1 MKKYEKEIRE
11 ILEKMDTFIPETPSQ
26 EKEREREP
34 KRKPTPTNIGVL
46 QPMPPRPI
54 RAKHSFGAGFGKWL
68 REHKITGSLA
78 YLIFGFF
85 FIILGLMVSENFSS
99 IQIVAQ
105 LLALTGLALYI
116 APIFIRFFGGNPD
129 KDSTTQYWRGDLVE
143 QDSVFTWKKLKSL
156 IRGGRNRG
164 KNDPWNRRNRW

>member
-34 KRKPTPTNIGVL
+34 KKKPTNIGVL

-54 RAKHSFGAGFGKWL
+54 RAKQSFGSGFNKWL
-68 REHKITGSLA
+68 RDNKITGSLA
-78 YLIFGFF
+78 YLISGFF
-85 FIILGLMVSENFSS
+85 FIILGLMVRENFSS

-105 LLALTGLALYI
+105 LLVLTGFVLYI

-129 KDSTTQYWRGDLVE
+129 KDSSTQYWRGDLVE
-143 QDSVFTWKKLKSL
+143 HDSVFTWQKLKSL
-156 IRGGRNRG
+156 ISGGRKRGG
-164 KNDPWNRRNRW
+164 NDPWNRRNRW